1 MAFKF
6 PKFEPAKFL
15 IFIVLSLVLI
25 GIISFLISSIFPS
38 IPILQIGIP
47 FLLIVTGIG
56 IIIPFVTI
64 VNDGKFDK
72 SDVVAFLAYGLIVFV
87 FLVILPKILPQFF
100 GNVPELLDSIK
111 IFNSVIGLP

>member
-15 IFIVLSLVLI
+15 IFIVLSIVLI
-25 GIISFLISSIFPS
+25 GIVSFLISSIFPS
-38 IPILQIGIP
+38 VPILQVGIP
-47 FLLIVTGIG
+47 FLLIVTGIS
-56 IIIPFVTI
+56 IILPFVVI

-72 SDVVAFLAYGLIVFV
+72 NDIIAFLAYGIVVFV

-100 GNVPELLDSIK
+100 GDIPALVDSIK
-111 IFNSVIGLP
+111 IFNSIIGLP